1 MASNARYT
9 ATRPQIQSDF
19 MKQCRGRVPAP
30 PRAHFYERRYPR
42 DCVPPP
48 PADCPRV
55 SGPAITKFRDSI
67 AVDDAAGTITATD
80 ARGRVH
86 TFHKVACTETRPP
99 VSSTSQPLWSKG
111 MTRDSSS
118 RSGGSIP
125 SGGSPVFVLARRVA
139 FAHRHAGL
147 LAKQQ

>member
-19 MKQCRGRVPAP
+19 MKQSRGRVP
-30 PRAHFYERRYPR
+30 RATRVTNRCCRYPR

-86 TFHKVACTETRPP
+86 TFYKVACTETRPP
-99 VSSTSQPLWSKG
+99 VSSTSHN
-111 MTRDSSS
+111 
-118 RSGGSIP
+118 RSG
-125 SGGSPVFVLARRVA
+125 L
-139 FAHRHAGL
+139 
-147 LAKQQ
+147 KE

>member
-30 PRAHFYERRYPR
+30 PRAHFYEPRYRR

-67 AVDDAAGTITATD
+67 AVDEAAGTITATD

-86 TFHKVACTETRPP
+86 TFYKVACTETRPP
-99 VSSTSQPLWSKG
+99 VSSTSDKN
-111 MTRDSSS
+111 
-118 RSGGSIP
+118 RSG
-125 SGGSPVFVLARRVA
+125 L
-139 FAHRHAGL
+139 
-147 LAKQQ
+147 KE

>member
-1 MASNARYT
+1 MASNARYK

-19 MKQCRGRVPAP
+19 MKQSRGRVPAP

-67 AVDDAAGTITATD
+67 AVDEAAGTITATD

-86 TFHKVACTETRPP
+86 TFYKVACTETRPP
-99 VSSTSQPLWSKG
+99 VSSTSHN
-111 MTRDSSS
+111 
-118 RSGGSIP
+118 RSG
-125 SGGSPVFVLARRVA
+125 L
-139 FAHRHAGL
+139 
-147 LAKQQ
+147 KE

>member
-19 MKQCRGRVPAP
+19 MKQSHGRVPAP
-30 PRAHFYERRYPR
+30 PRAHFYEPRYPR

-67 AVDDAAGTITATD
+67 AVDEAAGTITATD

-86 TFHKVACTETRPP
+86 TFYKVACTETRPP
-99 VSSTSQPLWSKG
+99 VSTSHN
-111 MTRDSSS
+111 
-118 RSGGSIP
+118 RSG
-125 SGGSPVFVLARRVA
+125 L
-139 FAHRHAGL
+139 
-147 LAKQQ
+147 KE

>member
-19 MKQCRGRVPAP
+19 MKQSRGRVP
-30 PRAHFYERRYPR
+30 RATRVTNRCCRYPR

-67 AVDDAAGTITATD
+67 AVDEAAGTITATD

-86 TFHKVACTETRPP
+86 TFHKVACAETRPA
-99 VSSTSQPLWSKG
+99 VSSTS
-111 MTRDSSS
+111 DEN
-118 RSGGSIP
+118 RSG
-125 SGGSPVFVLARRVA
+125 L
-139 FAHRHAGL
+139 
-147 LAKQQ
+147 KE

>member
-1 MASNARYT
+1 M
-9 ATRPQIQSDF
+9 
-19 MKQCRGRVPAP
+19 
-30 PRAHFYERRYPR
+30 
-42 DCVPPP
+42 
-48 PADCPRV
+48 

-86 TFHKVACTETRPP
+86 TFYKVACTETRPP
-99 VSSTSQPLWSKG
+99 VSSDKLHFTQPLWSKG

-139 FAHRHAGL
+139 FRAQARGTPGEAAVG
-147 LAKQQ
+147 APPRAYDGATRPSVCA